1 MIPYLF
7 PLCTPRSNLPR
18 PGRVDECRAPLP
30 LPCRGMA
37 LLRTLA
43 WLCLVTAAS
52 GKKKA
57 SGKKAASVKEE
68 LRLTSLSFT
77 DGGEFPSDNLGD
89 EDNISPNL
97 AWTGAPKNTQSFVL
111 IMDSEKPGKG
121 KPGKGKK

>member
-1 MIPYLF
+1 
-7 PLCTPRSNLPR
+7 
-18 PGRVDECRAPLP
+18 
-30 LPCRGMA
+30 MA

-89 EDNISPNL
+89 EDNVSPNL

-111 IMDSEKPGKG
+111 IMDSEKPGEG
-121 KPGKGKK
+121 KPMTHCFNPWGWAIARYTSPPKHCSGHSAA

>member
-1 MIPYLF
+1 
-7 PLCTPRSNLPR
+7 
-18 PGRVDECRAPLP
+18 
-30 LPCRGMA
+30 MA

-57 SGKKAASVKEE
+57 SAKKVASVKEE

-77 DGGEFPSDNLGD
+77 DGGEFPSDNRGD
-89 EDNISPNL
+89 GDNVSPNL

-111 IMDSEKPGKG
+111 IMDSETPGGTKA
-121 KPGKGKK
+121 KAKQKTHWMLYDIPKVRPATT